1 MNTYE
6 VEYKR
11 TSYVIIKVEASS
23 PEQADA
29 LAWEQ
34 VEREAA
40 DLNDAAWELSEITL
54 DTPQEAV

>member
-11 TSYVIIKVEASS
+11 TSYVIIKVEANS
-23 PEQADA
+23 PEEADA

-54 DTPQEAV
+54 DTP